1 MNSKVRV
8 LADATTKTV
17 VNLSDN
23 PKFGYIRVEQVR
35 NVVDDKG
42 FWRRKPVSA
51 IVPGLLEELQAEN
64 FYEGQ
69 ELSGRIVIKEALTPF
84 NDKTPERDL
93 KIAGE
98 TGIVCKFEGSP
109 IYRKTV
115 YTLASNAEDVLIK
128 HDNVEELRAAYD
140 ASQKANSSAIKN
152 AAGQEFNI

>member
-8 LADATTKTV
+8 LADATTNAV
-17 VNLSDN
+17 VNMSEN
-23 PKFGYIRVEQVR
+23 PKYGYIRVEQVR

-42 FWRRKPVSA
+42 FWRRKPISA
-51 IVPGLLEELQAEN
+51 IVPGMLDELQAEK
-64 FYEGQ
+64 FYAGQ
-69 ELSGRIVIKEALTPF
+69 ELPGKIVIKESLTPF

-93 KIAGE
+93 KIAGD
-98 TGIVCKFEGSP
+98 TGIVCKFEGNP

-128 HDNVEELRAAYD
+128 HDNVDELRAAYS
-140 ASQKANSSAIKN
+140 ASQTANSSGIKN

>member
-8 LADATTKTV
+8 LVDATTNTV
-17 VNLSDN
+17 VNMSEN
-23 PKFGYIRVEQVR
+23 SKYGYIRVEQVR

-42 FWRRKPVSA
+42 FWRRKPISA
-51 IVPGLLEELQAEN
+51 IVPGMLDELQAEN
-64 FYEGQ
+64 FYAGR
-69 ELSGRIVIKEALTPF
+69 ELPGRIVIKESLTPF

-93 KIAGE
+93 KIAGD

-128 HDNVEELRAAYD
+128 HDNVDELRAAYN
-140 ASQKANSSAIKN
+140 ASQTANSSAIKN
-152 AAGQEFNI
+152 AGQEFNI